1 MQWLLQPQRNL
12 PPCIPWLRRHQLSP
26 LISLLLPLYRPS
38 ILPPS
43 VQLAVSCCAPDA
55 PLAEDLTAEPP
66 PMLKKAAKALGA
78 DIVIVTNAVRALC
91 HVLVSAATTGRP
103 AEDLLCSVD
112 GVELPAASRQSLE
125 SFYADVSAELEQETR
140 KTLGLPSYRGLEWR
154 LQVTL
159 GGRYAPQQAPQPS
172 FLLRLHTSAGEA
184 GAEASGVE
192 RRQEHV
198 IQADVTSLR
207 RLTSELS
214 EALAEDTSKHS
225 RRIGRRL

>member
-1 MQWLLQPQRNL
+1 MAAAATAQSAAVHSVVATPPTLSADLAFAASLPAEHFAAFCAAGRELLR
-12 PPCIPWLRRHQLSP
+12 S
-26 LISLLLPLYRPS
+26 
-38 ILPPS
+38 
-43 VQLAVSCCAPDA
+43 DA

-91 HVLVSAATTGRP
+91 HVLVSAAITGRP
-103 AEDLLCSVD
+103 AEDLLCSID

-140 KTLGLPSYRGLEWR
+140 KTLGLPFYRGLEWR

-184 GAEASGVE
+184 GGEASGVE